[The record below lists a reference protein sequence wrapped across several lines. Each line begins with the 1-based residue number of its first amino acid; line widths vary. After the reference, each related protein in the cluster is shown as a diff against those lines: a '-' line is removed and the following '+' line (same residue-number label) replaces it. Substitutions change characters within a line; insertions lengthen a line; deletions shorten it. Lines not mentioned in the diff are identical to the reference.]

1 MNLQVVEYER
11 VSPAEGGRSKAQ
23 RPGSPATEPQAQ
35 AQAEGEDREREE
47 KIT

>member
-23 RPGSPATEPQAQ
+23 RPGSATE
-35 AQAEGEDREREE
+35 AQAEGEDRESEE
-47 KIT
+47 KIA